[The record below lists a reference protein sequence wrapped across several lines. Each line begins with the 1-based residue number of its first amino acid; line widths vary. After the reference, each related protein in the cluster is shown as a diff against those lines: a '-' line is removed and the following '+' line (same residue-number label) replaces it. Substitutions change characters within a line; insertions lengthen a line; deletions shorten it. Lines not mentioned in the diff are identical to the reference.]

1 MEMVAPILLL
11 VVLCLVV
18 LVARALGLHGLF
30 HAVLVLQWLVLP
42 RLVLRTHHAA
52 LGWRAAASSNF
63 TQSVKL
69 LRLVLL
75 ALQVLGHCGLLL
87 SWAVPDLRPGLR
99 KPNPIRLLRMTCVS
113 PLAGGKHVVSGFR
126 DAKVASQDSDRLQML
141 TTVIVLHQPDVQVL
155 HVLVYYYRLADK
167 LAARIAAAR
176 DVTVN

>member
-1 MEMVAPILLL
+1 VEMVAPILLL
-11 VVLCLVV
+11 VVLRLLV

-75 ALQVLGHCGLLL
+75 ALQVLGHRGLLL

-99 KPNPIRLLRMTCVS
+99 KPNPIRLLRMMCVS

-126 DAKVASQDSDRLQML
+126 DASQDSDLLQML
-141 TTVIVLHQPDVQVL
+141 TIVIVLHQPDVQVL

-167 LAARIAAAR
+167 LAVRIAAAR